1 MKQSS
6 YLSQLI
12 CRYRGVI
19 LVCLHY
25 RTPHPNISWQSKAL
39 NKALIIFRSLISW
52 FLNTNQFPEGT
63 HYECF
68 SSIWTKNLFPMEWAL
83 CNIFKKQITLLWN
96 QSTVLRINNLCRI
109 ICSTPS
115 HRYPSLFKSYIKDS
129 RIYYKL
135 IYSPRPKC
143 MSRLEDVDALAEKL
157 RLASLNGTLPRPPE
171 IKLFRSGTVFPWE
184 VYQYNRTRLIMQT
197 LAN

>member
-1 MKQSS
+1 MVFEHKPIPRRYLLRMFFFLFGQRICFQWNELCATSS
-6 YLSQLI
+6 
-12 CRYRGVI
+12 RNK
-19 LVCLHY
+19 LH
-25 RTPHPNISWQSKAL
+25 L
-39 NKALIIFRSLISW
+39 
-52 FLNTNQFPEGT
+52 
-63 HYECF
+63 
-68 SSIWTKNLFPMEWAL
+68 
-83 CNIFKKQITLLWN
+83 QIT
-96 QSTVLRINNLCRI
+96 LRINNLCRI